1 MMGWR
6 YSSELGIFRAQRQA
20 AAALLDALALRT
32 PGRRAA
38 LAGLGVLV
46 LLRLVNPPILEE
58 IRQRMFDVGQYLFP
72 RDTSH
77 PVQPPVRIVEID
89 SDSIREFGQ
98 WPWPR
103 TLVAR
108 LIEQIARTGPKVLGI
123 DILFSS
129 PDSLSPP
136 ELAEE
141 LPKNIPGFP
150 HGIAARLA
158 AMPSNDARL
167 AEAIRKVP
175 TVLGVALTD
184 RQPALKESLP
194 SYKSGE
200 TSIESI
206 RAAAVSDGGIISVE
220 PDDDGMFRR
229 IPVAAY
235 YKDSARATT
244 YFLGFAAQ
252 LIAQA
257 TRAFA
262 NLRRYDGNIE
272 GLDIGDHFIPTDE
285 SGAAFVYFGPRL
297 PSYSAAQLLNGTFNP
312 NDLHDAIVLLGL
324 TGLGTVDLQRTPM
337 GLLDGVEFHAQL
349 IQSVLDNAVLR
360 RPWFA
365 NWIEITAVLFAGF
378 VVIWTIRYEALPIA
392 AAVAFALVTV
402 LIGGEA
408 AMFRLAHWLIDG
420 TYPAG
425 SAIACFGIML
435 GGNSIAVQR
444 DRRRLSAELQRE
456 AGELAAAREIQ
467 MGLLPLR
474 FPAFPG
480 RAEIDLYARIEPAR
494 DVGGDLFDFH
504 LLDQNRLFFMIGD
517 VSGKG
522 IPAALFMAM
531 TREIVRDAALRHGA
545 ALDRMLADANTKIL
559 IASNDMLDEGH
570 SIIFVTAFI
579 GILDLLSG
587 ELVYCSAGHDSPLVV
602 EPGRTPR
609 ALVTEGG
616 PPLGTVGD
624 FPYPVDRDHLG
635 PGSSLVLF
643 TDGVTEAQDA
653 AGTLYSG
660 RRLVACIEAAPPTSA
675 RQAVDTVFTDVRNF
689 TGAALQADDI
699 TVLAV
704 RRPPLSHG
712 DLDPAIA
719 RLVDPECRGHQ
730 QIEFAAASNGDR
742 RGGHPISD

>member
-6 YSSELGIFRAQRQA
+6 YSSELGISRTRRRA

-32 PGRRAA
+32 PGRMAA

-46 LLRLVNPPILEE
+46 LLRLVNPPIIEE

-103 TLVAR
+103 TLVAT

-123 DILFSS
+123 DILFAT
-129 PDSLSPP
+129 PDRLSPP
-136 ELAEE
+136 ELAKE
-141 LPKNIPGFP
+141 LPKSVFGFP
-150 HGIAARLA
+150 HDIAARLA

-167 AEAIRKVP
+167 AQAIRKIP
-175 TVLGVALTD
+175 TVLGVALID
-184 RQPALKESLP
+184 RQPALEDSLP
-194 SYKSGE
+194 IYRSGE

-206 RAAAVSDGGIISVE
+206 RAAAVSDGGLISVA
-220 PDDDGMFRR
+220 PDYDGVLRR
-229 IPVAAY
+229 VPVAAY
-235 YKDSARATT
+235 YKDSVRATT

-262 NLRRYDGNIE
+262 NLRRYHGKIE
-272 GLDIGDHFIPTDE
+272 GLDIGNYFIPTDE

-297 PSYSAAQLLNGTFNP
+297 PSYSAAQLLDGAFNP
-312 NDLHDAIVLLGL
+312 DDLHDAIVLLGL
-324 TGLGTVDLQRTPM
+324 TGIGTVDLQRTPI
-337 GLLDGVEFHAQL
+337 GLLGGIEFHAQL
-349 IQSVLDNAVLR
+349 IQSVLNNTVLW

-365 NWIEITAVLFAGF
+365 NWIEIGAVLFAGF
-378 VVIWTIRYEALPIA
+378 VVIWTIRYEAPVIA
-392 AAVAFALVTV
+392 AAVAFALVTAFV
-402 LIGGEA
+402 GGEA
-408 AMFRLAHWLIDG
+408 ATFKLAHWLIDG
-420 TYPAG
+420 IYPAG
-425 SAIACFGIML
+425 SAIVCFGIML
-435 GGNSIAVQR
+435 GGSLIAVQR
-444 DRRRLSAELQRE
+444 DRRRISAELERE
-456 AGELAAAREIQ
+456 AGELAAARDIQ

-480 RAEIDLYARIEPAR
+480 RSEIDLYARIEPAR

-504 LLDQNRLFFMIGD
+504 LFDQDRLFFMIGD

-531 TREIVRDAALRHGA
+531 TREIVRDAARQHGA
-545 ALDRMLADANTKIL
+545 ALDRILADANTKIL
-559 IASNDMLDEGH
+559 SASNDMLDDGH
-570 SIIFVTAFI
+570 SIIFVTAFACV
-579 GILDLLSG
+579 LDLLSG

-616 PPLGTVGD
+616 PPLGTIAD

-635 PGSSLVLF
+635 PGSCLILF
-643 TDGVTEAQDA
+643 TDGVTEAQDT
-653 AGTLYSG
+653 AGALYSG
-660 RRLVACIEAAPPTSA
+660 RRLAACIEGAPMSA
-675 RQAVDTVFTDVRNF
+675 RQVVDTVFTDVRNF
-689 TGAALQADDI
+689 TGAAIQADDI
-699 TVLAV
+699 TVLVV
-704 RRPPLSHG
+704 RRPSSHG
-712 DLDPAIA
+712 NLDSAIA
-719 RLVDPECRGHQ
+719 RLVDPERRGNQ
-730 QIEFAAASNGDR
+730 QIELAATSNGDS
-742 RGGHPISD
+742 RGRHPVSD